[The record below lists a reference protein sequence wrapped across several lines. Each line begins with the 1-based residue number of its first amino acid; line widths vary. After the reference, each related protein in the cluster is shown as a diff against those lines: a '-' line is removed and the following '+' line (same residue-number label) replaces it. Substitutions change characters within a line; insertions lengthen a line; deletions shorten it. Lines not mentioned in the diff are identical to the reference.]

1 VASREDA
8 IAGENN
14 KYTLKQL
21 QQNNW
26 HYYLITKWKL
36 FEFEGKNYF
45 EAVKRI
51 KLRGQKVKEN
61 VNMDKSIDKLSIIYV
76 TK

>member
-21 QQNNW
+21 QQNN
-26 HYYLITKWKL
+26 
-36 FEFEGKNYF
+36 
-45 EAVKRI
+45 
-51 KLRGQKVKEN
+51 
-61 VNMDKSIDKLSIIYV
+61 
-76 TK
+76 